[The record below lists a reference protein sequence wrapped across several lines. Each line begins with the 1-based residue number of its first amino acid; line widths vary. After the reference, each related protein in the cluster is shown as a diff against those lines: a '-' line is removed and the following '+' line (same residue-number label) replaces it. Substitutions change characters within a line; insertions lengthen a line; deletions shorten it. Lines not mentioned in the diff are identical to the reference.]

1 MFAPPPWRGTI
12 SPGCIAR
19 HTTCEDHLSRFFVR
33 YARSRYITQ
42 TINFQVYTAQRTHRF
57 LKLRRKLQVTSGSL
71 LLCENYKVPIG
82 KKENAISDTV
92 HTVHCGKR
100 CAHTVCQFIESCRKV
115 RYLDT
120 LFHMLHIAG
129 SLIYESENNWLP
141 FVSIDGHWSFY
152 K

>member
-82 KKENAISDTV
+82 KKNNCFRYCTLRETLRTYVSSLKVVGRLGTL
-92 HTVHCGKR
+92 THCFT
-100 CAHTVCQFIESCRKV
+100 CC
-115 RYLDT
+115 T
-120 LFHMLHIAG
+120 LQA
-129 SLIYESENNWLP
+129 P
-141 FVSIDGHWSFY
+141 
-152 K
+152 